1 MMWAVRFLTKSCEVV
16 LFKFQIIF
24 LIKFFVQETFWL
36 TSCGWAG
43 TGDERD
49 ISNIS
54 FMGWKELPIS
64 VNVVRLEEKANWM
77 VATKEGW
84 LRMPENAC
92 LQLNMRISLLINLDW
107 SWRDPTHLF
116 LHRLQQQYFR
126 KKYSPTPII
135 IVRSVKPRY
144 NEKSRTR
151 VVKKSN
157 CFSSQSADIVFFISL
172 ALQFL
177 SLSCVVRPFSGPS
190 YERLR
195 CS

>member
-1 MMWAVRFLTKSCEVV
+1 MRKRFPT
-16 LFKFQIIF
+16 LFLSDWRIGF
-24 LIKFFVQETFWL
+24 
-36 TSCGWAG
+36 
-43 TGDERD
+43 
-49 ISNIS
+49 
-54 FMGWKELPIS
+54 PIS
-64 VNVVRLEEKANWM
+64 VNVARLEEKANWM

-92 LQLNMRISLLINLDW
+92 LQLNMRISLLINLVW

-157 CFSSQSADIVFFISL
+157 CFSSQSADIVFLYFTCPPVCSVL
-172 ALQFL
+172 C
-177 SLSCVVRPFSGPS
+177 CVARLVSGPS
-190 YERLR
+190 
-195 CS
+195 

>member
-1 MMWAVRFLTKSCEVV
+1 MEEWNKKCSVFLFDHRGVDVWWWGDRWKIIMWVVWGVTKPCEVV
-16 LFKFQIIF
+16 LFKFQNIF

-92 LQLNMRISLLINLDW
+92 LQLNMRISLLINWNHHIGYIGLANTVW
-107 SWRDPTHLF
+107 PTGL
-116 LHRLQQQYFR
+116 
-126 KKYSPTPII
+126 
-135 IVRSVKPRY
+135 
-144 NEKSRTR
+144 
-151 VVKKSN
+151 
-157 CFSSQSADIVFFISL
+157 
-172 ALQFL
+172 
-177 SLSCVVRPFSGPS
+177 
-190 YERLR
+190 
-195 CS
+195 